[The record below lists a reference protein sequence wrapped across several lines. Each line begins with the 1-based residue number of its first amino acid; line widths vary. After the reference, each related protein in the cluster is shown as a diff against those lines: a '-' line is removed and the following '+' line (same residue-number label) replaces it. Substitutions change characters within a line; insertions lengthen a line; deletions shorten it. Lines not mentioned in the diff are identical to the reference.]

1 MDFEFDML
9 QTIAIATVVLLVG
22 SVIRNQSS
30 YLTKYTIP
38 NPVIGGVFFSLLSL
52 VGYSTG
58 AFFFEFDTTLQDVFM
73 TVFFTAVG
81 FSSNIKAFGRAGKI
95 GLQLVA
101 VIILIIIIEN
111 ILGVTLAGIFNLDP
125 LIGLSTGSAALIR
138 SEERRVGKVCIFCR

>member
-1 MDFEFDML
+1 MNFEFDML

-125 LIGLSTGSAALIR
+125 LIG
-138 SEERRVGKVCIFCR
+138 

>member
-1 MDFEFDML
+1 ELPNMIF
-9 QTIAIATVVLLVG
+9 LVG
-22 SVIRNQSS
+22 GGIRDQSS

-38 NPVIGGVFFSLLSL
+38 NSVIGGVFFSLLSL

-81 FSSNIKAFGRAGKI
+81 FSSNLKAFGRAGKI
-95 GLQLVA
+95 GLQLIA

-111 ILGVTLAGIFNLDP
+111 ILGVTLA
-125 LIGLSTGSAALIR
+125 S
-138 SEERRVGKVCIFCR
+138 

>member
-1 MDFEFDML
+1 FNVYFIVMQYVVMCK
-9 QTIAIATVVLLVG
+9 VVLLVCG
-22 SVIRNQSS
+22 VFSNQII
-30 YLTKYTIP
+30 YLTIYTIP
-38 NPVIGGVFFSLLSL
+38 IPVIGGVFFSLFSL

-125 LIGLSTGSAALIR
+125 LIGLST
-138 SEERRVGKVCIFCR
+138 